1 MTHQARILLIDDD
14 AAGRTALRRALQG
27 MDYEVEAHSSA
38 PPALE
43 SLGDGTG
50 FDLVITD
57 IKMPGMDGMELLRR
71 VKEANAELPVILI
84 TAFGTIENAVEA
96 ISQGASDYLTK
107 PLGLPEVRAKVAKT
121 LEGSRIL
128 RENRRLT
135 DENERLRKE
144 AKGCKGMQ
152 ALIGI
157 SPAMEHLKQQL
168 LQVAPTPSSVLIVG
182 ESGTGKELVA
192 RALHDESARALRQF
206 LPINCAAIPHEILE
220 SELFGHER
228 GSFTGAVGRKPGKFE
243 VASGGTLLLDE
254 IGEMPLGM
262 QAKLLRVL
270 EEKAFMRVGGVD
282 TIKVD
287 VRIVAA
293 TNARLEKL
301 VERGEFRADLY
312 YRLKVITLHVAPLRE
327 RKEDIPVLIEHFL
340 ERLSREHERPG
351 LNLSRAAVAALEAWD
366 WPGNIRELRNML
378 ESVIVLSKDPDLD
391 LSDLPPEYGGT
402 PDAPLPAVA
411 AAAPAAGEGMPAE
424 GAVPAAAD
432 GTSPTYEAGMPMAEL
447 EKRHILRTL
456 EEQDNNR
463 TRAARVLG
471 IGRRT
476 LQRKLEEYKEEGEP
490 VPPPAPD

>member
-1 MTHQARILLIDDD
+1 MTRSARILLIDDD
-14 AAGRTALRRALQG
+14 AAGRTALRRALQR
-27 MDYEVEAHSSA
+27 MNYEVEAHAAGAS
-38 PPALE
+38 ALE

-121 LEGSRIL
+121 LESSRIL
-128 RENRRLT
+128 LENRRLT

-144 AKGCKGMQ
+144 AKGRMGMQ
-152 ALIGI
+152 ALIGV

-168 LQVAPTPSSVLIVG
+168 LHVAPTPSSVLIVG

-192 RALHDESARALRQF
+192 RALHDESARASRQF

-228 GSFTGAVGRKPGKFE
+228 GAFTGAVGRKPGKFE

-270 EEKAFMRVGGVD
+270 EEKSFMRVGGVD

-293 TNARLEKL
+293 TNANLEQL
-301 VERGEFRADLY
+301 VAKGEFRADLY
-312 YRLKVITLHVAPLRE
+312 YRLKVITLNIPPLRE
-327 RKEDIPVLIEHFL
+327 RKEDIPVLIGHFL
-340 ERLSREHERPG
+340 ERLSREYERPG
-351 LNLSRAAVAALEAWD
+351 LNLSRAAVAALEARD

-378 ESVIVLSKDPDLD
+378 ESVIVLSSGPDLN

-402 PDAPLPAVA
+402 PDALAPAVA
-411 AAAPAAGEGMPAE
+411 AATTPAAPEE
-424 GAVPAAAD
+424 VSAD
-432 GTSPTYEAGMPMAEL
+432 TASPTYEAGLPMAEL

-476 LQRKLEEYKEEGEP
+476 LQRKLEEYKEEGEM

>member
-1 MTHQARILLIDDD
+1 MTPSARILLIDDD
-14 AAGRTALRRALQG
+14 AAGRTALRRALQR
-27 MDYEVEAHSSA
+27 MNYEVEAHA
-38 PPALE
+38 AGAPALK

-57 IKMPGMDGMELLRR
+57 IKMPGMDGLELLRR
-71 VKEANAELPVILI
+71 VKEANPELPVILI

-121 LEGSRIL
+121 LESSHIR
-128 RENRRLT
+128 RENRRLKG
-135 DENERLRKE
+135 ENERLRKE
-144 AKGCKGMQ
+144 AKGHLGLQ
-152 ALIGI
+152 ALVGV

-168 LQVAPTPSSVLIVG
+168 LQVAPTPSSVLVVG

-192 RALHDESARALRQF
+192 RALHDESARASRQF
-206 LPINCAAIPHEILE
+206 LPINCAAIPHDILE

-228 GSFTGAVGRKPGKFE
+228 GAFTGAVGRKPGKFE

-254 IGEMPLGM
+254 VGEMPLGM

-270 EEKAFMRVGGVD
+270 EEKSFMRVGGVD

-293 TNARLEKL
+293 TNANLEQL
-301 VERGEFRADLY
+301 VAKGEFRADLY
-312 YRLKVITLHVAPLRE
+312 YRLKVITLTIPPLRE
-327 RKEDIPVLIEHFL
+327 RKEDIPVLIGHFL
-340 ERLSREHERPG
+340 ERLSREYQRPG
-351 LNLSRAAVAALEAWD
+351 LNLSRAAIAALEAGD

-378 ESVIVLSKDPDLD
+378 ESLVVLSNGPDLG
-391 LSDLPPEYGGT
+391 LGDLPPEYGGT
-402 PDAPLPAVA
+402 PETPVPVV
-411 AAAPAAGEGMPAE
+411 AAAPAGKE
-424 GAVPAAAD
+424 VSAAT
-432 GTSPTYEAGMPMAEL
+432 GTAAPTYEAGLPMAEL

-456 EEQDNNR
+456 AEQDNNR

-476 LQRKLEEYKEEGEP
+476 LQRKLEEYKEEGEL

>member
-1 MTHQARILLIDDD
+1 MTPSARILLIDDD
-14 AAGRTALRRALQG
+14 AAGRTALRRALQR
-27 MDYEVEAHSSA
+27 MNYEVEAHA
-38 PPALE
+38 AGAPALE

-57 IKMPGMDGMELLRR
+57 IKMPGMDGLELLRR
-71 VKEANAELPVILI
+71 VKEANPELPVILI

-121 LEGSRIL
+121 LESSHIR
-128 RENRRLT
+128 RENRRLKG
-135 DENERLRKE
+135 ENERLRKE
-144 AKGCKGMQ
+144 AKGHLGLQ
-152 ALIGI
+152 ALVGV

-168 LQVAPTPSSVLIVG
+168 LQVAPTPSSVLVVG

-192 RALHDESARALRQF
+192 RALHDESARASRQF
-206 LPINCAAIPHEILE
+206 LPINCAAIPNDILE

-228 GSFTGAVGRKPGKFE
+228 GAFTGAVGRKPGKFE

-254 IGEMPLGM
+254 VGELPLGM

-270 EEKAFMRVGGVD
+270 EEKSFMRVGGVD

-293 TNARLEKL
+293 TNSNLEQL
-301 VERGEFRADLY
+301 VAKGEFRADLY
-312 YRLKVITLHVAPLRE
+312 YRLKVITLTIPPLRE
-327 RKEDIPVLIEHFL
+327 RKEDIPVLIGHFL
-340 ERLSREHERPG
+340 ERLSREYQRPG
-351 LNLSRAAVAALEAWD
+351 LNLSRAAIAALEAGD

-378 ESVIVLSKDPDLD
+378 ESLVVLSNGPDLG
-391 LSDLPPEYGGT
+391 LGDLPPEYGGT
-402 PDAPLPAVA
+402 PETPVPVV
-411 AAAPAAGEGMPAE
+411 AAAPAGKEASAATG
-424 GAVPAAAD
+424 AAA
-432 GTSPTYEAGMPMAEL
+432 PTYEAGLPMAEL

-456 EEQDNNR
+456 AEQDNNR

-476 LQRKLEEYKEEGEP
+476 LQRKLEEYKEEGEL

>member
-1 MTHQARILLIDDD
+1 MTRSARILLIDDD
-14 AAGRTALRRALQG
+14 AAGRTALRRALQR
-27 MDYEVEAHSSA
+27 MNYEVEAHA
-38 PPALE
+38 AGAPALE

-57 IKMPGMDGMELLRR
+57 IKMPGMDGLELLRR
-71 VKEANAELPVILI
+71 AKKANPELPVILI

-107 PLGLPEVRAKVAKT
+107 PLGLPEVRAKVAKS
-121 LEGSRIL
+121 LESSRIL
-128 RENRRLT
+128 LENRRLT

-144 AKGCKGMQ
+144 AKGHMGMQ
-152 ALIGI
+152 ALIGV

-168 LQVAPTPSSVLIVG
+168 LHVAPTPSSVLIVG

-192 RALHDESARALRQF
+192 RALHDESARASRQF

-228 GSFTGAVGRKPGKFE
+228 GAFTGAVGRKPGKFE

-270 EEKAFMRVGGVD
+270 EEKSFMRVGGVD

-293 TNARLEKL
+293 TNANLEQL
-301 VERGEFRADLY
+301 VAKSEFRADLY
-312 YRLKVITLHVAPLRE
+312 YRLKVITLNIPPLRE
-327 RKEDIPVLIEHFL
+327 RKEDIPVLIGHFL
-340 ERLSREHERPG
+340 ERLSREYERPG
-351 LNLSRAAVAALEAWD
+351 LNLSRAAVAALEARD

-378 ESVIVLSKDPDLD
+378 ESVIVLSSGPDLN

-402 PDAPLPAVA
+402 PDALAPAVA
-411 AAAPAAGEGMPAE
+411 AAATPAAPED
-424 GAVPAAAD
+424 VSAD
-432 GTSPTYEAGMPMAEL
+432 TASPTYEAGLPMAEL

-476 LQRKLEEYKEEGEP
+476 LQRKLEEYKEEGEM